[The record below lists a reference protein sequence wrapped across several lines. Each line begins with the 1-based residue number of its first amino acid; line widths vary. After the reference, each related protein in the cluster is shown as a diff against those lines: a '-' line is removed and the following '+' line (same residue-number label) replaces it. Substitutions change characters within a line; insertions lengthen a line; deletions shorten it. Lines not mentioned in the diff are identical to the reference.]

1 MFEHSIRSNHLMPD
15 SAIVL
20 GEGSSK
26 PKTHQLDTISNHML
40 TLAHHALAQAVHEL
54 GVAVVAGNTE

>member
-1 MFEHSIRSNHLMPD
+1 MPD

-40 TLAHHALAQAVHEL
+40 TLAHHALAQAVREL
-54 GVAVVAGNTE
+54 GGVAAVGNDE